1 VTEPGNW
8 RLISGRKSVDVN
20 VHGRF
25 STNNVTMTLHLA
37 EQGHGIAVLSPP
49 IACPAYDSGSV
60 RQVLTDWGLPLM
72 PVHAVMRSRLLPAR
86 VKVFV
91 DFLASRLSFI

>member
-1 VTEPGNW
+1 VAQPGSW
-8 RLISGRKSVDVN
+8 RLISGRRSVDVN

-25 STNNVTMTLHLA
+25 STNNVSMTLRFA
-37 EQGHGIAVLSPP
+37 EQGHGIAALSPP
-49 IACPAYDSGSV
+49 IARPSYDGGSV

-86 VKVFV
+86 VRTFV
-91 DFLASRLSFI
+91 DFLASRLTVI